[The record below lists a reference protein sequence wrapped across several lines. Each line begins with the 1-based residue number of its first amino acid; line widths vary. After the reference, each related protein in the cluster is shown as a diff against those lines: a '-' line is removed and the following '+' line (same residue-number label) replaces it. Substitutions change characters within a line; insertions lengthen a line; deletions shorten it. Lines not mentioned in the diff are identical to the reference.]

1 MVLLSSI
8 APLLIQFVGPSCVR
22 TDTFSTHLMIAIK
35 KTIAV
40 VSAWVIGMVGLQ
52 LSAQPRVQFEQQTQE
67 LGTLLWQTP
76 RTVNFSFTNKS
87 TSAIHIKNVRTDCGC
102 TKADWPKTG
111 IEPGG
116 TGKISVTYDAELLGH
131 FNKGIAVYTDVDSV
145 PYMLNVIG
153 QVAMTQTQPTEEYMF
168 KVGDYYLST
177 DNIEFDDVNRGDK
190 PTYVLSIFNGSKK
203 TYHPELMH
211 LPKYLTAK
219 ADPEVIR
226 PGRVGRMLVTL
237 NSNAVPAMG
246 LTQSNIY
253 LSRFMGDRVSK
264 ETEINVSV
272 TLLPDFIDTPSQLAL
287 APVAKIDS
295 TSITIGPL
303 GKNKKAKG
311 ELVLANTGK
320 TPLVISALQVY
331 NPGISVSL
339 SKRRIMP
346 GESEKLKITVNANNT
361 YFKGRRRI
369 LLITNDPLNPK
380 MVIDVIIQQ

>member
-1 MVLLSSI
+1 MKKSIAALAVCVLGLLS
-8 APLLIQFVGPSCVR
+8 
-22 TDTFSTHLMIAIK
+22 
-35 KTIAV
+35 
-40 VSAWVIGMVGLQ
+40 LQ
-52 LSAQPRVQFEQQTQE
+52 LHAQPRVHFEQQTQE

-76 RTVNFSFTNKS
+76 RTVGFPFTNKS
-87 TSAIHIKNVRTDCGC
+87 TSAVRIKKVRTDCGC
-102 TKADWPKTG
+102 TKAEWPKTS

-116 TGKISVTYDAELLGH
+116 SGKITVTYDAELLGH
-131 FNKGIAVYTDVDSV
+131 FNKGIAVYTDADSV

-153 QVAMTQTQPTEEYMF
+153 QVAMTQTKPTEEYLF

-177 DNIEFDDVNRGDK
+177 DNIEFDDVNRGDQ

-203 TYHPELMH
+203 SFHPELMH
-211 LPKYLTAK
+211 LPKYLSAK

-226 PGRVGRMLVTL
+226 PGRVGRMLLTL
-237 NSNAVPAMG
+237 NSHYVPAMG

-303 GKNKKAKG
+303 AKNKKAKG
-311 ELVLANTGK
+311 ELLLANTGK
-320 TPLVISALQVY
+320 TPLIVSALQVY

-369 LLITNDPLNPK
+369 LLITNDPTNPK
-380 MVIDVIIQQ
+380 MVIDVIVRQ

>member
-1 MVLLSSI
+1 MVLLSST

-22 TDTFSTHLMIAIK
+22 TDTFSTLLMIAIK